1 MFLTGSPGESDAQ
14 AGLRITIYR
23 SHTGS
28 LETHDFIQELLGP
41 DPIICIQWLHSSL
54 VGGKAIISSVRRGM
68 GGESIK
74 DRVSQGDFRAQFNP
88 QPKYLL
94 HEDGG

>member
-28 LETHDFIQELLGP
+28 LEIHDFNPRTAGTRP
-41 DPIICIQWLHSSL
+41 NNCIQWLHSSL
-54 VGGKAIISSVRRGM
+54 VGGKAIISSVRRGV

-88 QPKYLL
+88 HPKYLL
-94 HEDGG
+94 HEIGG